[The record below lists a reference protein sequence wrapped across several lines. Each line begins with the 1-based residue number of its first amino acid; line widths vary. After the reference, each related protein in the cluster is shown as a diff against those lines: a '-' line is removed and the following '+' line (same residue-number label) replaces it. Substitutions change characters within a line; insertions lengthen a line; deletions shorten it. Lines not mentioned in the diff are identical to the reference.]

1 MILPAGRFQVFMAT
15 KPVDFRKGMDG
26 LAAVVQ
32 EQLRLDPFCGAVFV
46 FRAKRSDRV
55 KILVWDG
62 SGLTLIYKRLD
73 GGKFCWPRIEDG
85 VMRLS
90 PGQLGA
96 LFEGLDWK
104 RVHSRRVPRPRL
116 AG

>member
-1 MILPAGRFQVFMAT
+1 MILPGGRFQIFVAT
-15 KPVDFRKGMDG
+15 RPVDFRKGMDG

-32 EQLRLDPFCGAVFV
+32 QQLRLDPFCGAVFV
-46 FRAKRSDRV
+46 FRARRADRV
-55 KILVWDG
+55 KLLV
-62 SGLTLIYKRLD
+62 
-73 GGKFCWPRIEDG
+73 WPRIEDG

-104 RVHSRRVPRPRL
+104 RVHSRRVPRPQL
-116 AG
+116 AQ